1 MADTTIYCAE
11 GEPLD
16 LGRDYFAAFALPLDC
31 EVDGQLLAAR
41 YRQLQQAV
49 HPDKFL
55 RECDRSQRLAQQQ
68 AAYVN
73 EAYTTLKTPLLRAQY
88 LLRLA
93 GQERAQETTVHDPVF
108 LMAQIELRERL
119 DDARSDLA
127 ALDALYD
134 EVDQEKQQY
143 WQDFA
148 KNWRAQ
154 DWTGAQRA
162 VDRLQFAVKLLHE
175 IEERQA
181 ALED

>member
-1 MADTTIYCAE
+1 MNELTIYCTE

-16 LGRDYFAAFALPLDC
+16 LSRDYFAAFALPLDC
-31 EVDGQLLAAR
+31 DVDLALLADR

-49 HPDKFL
+49 HPDRFL

-73 EAYTTLKTPLLRAQY
+73 EAYSTLKNPLLRAQY

-93 GQERAQETTVHDPVF
+93 GQERAAETTVSDPMF

-119 DDARSDLA
+119 DEARQDLS
-127 ALDALYD
+127 ALDALLD
-134 EVDQEKQQY
+134 EVDQEKKQY
-143 WQDFA
+143 WQEFA
-148 KNWRAQ
+148 VSWRAQ
-154 DWTGAQRA
+154 DWHGAQRA

>member
-1 MADTTIYCAE
+1 MSELTIYCAK

-16 LGRDYFAAFALPLDC
+16 LSRDYFAAFALPLDC
-31 EVDGQLLAAR
+31 DVDNQLLAER
-41 YRQLQQAV
+41 YRKLQQAV
-49 HPDKFL
+49 HPDRFL

-73 EAYTTLKTPLLRAQY
+73 EAYSTLKNPLLRAQY
-88 LLRLA
+88 LLHLA
-93 GQERAQETTVHDPVF
+93 GQERAQEATVSDPVF

-119 DDARSDLA
+119 DEVRQNLA
-127 ALDALYD
+127 ALDDMYD
-134 EVDQEKQQY
+134 EVVAQKQRY
-143 WQDFA
+143 WEDFA
-148 KNWRAQ
+148 EHWRKQ

>member
-1 MADTTIYCAE
+1 MAETTIYCTE

-16 LGRDYFAAFALPLDC
+16 LSRDYFAAFALPLDC
-31 EVDGQLLAAR
+31 DVDLSLLAAR

-49 HPDKFL
+49 HPDRFL

-73 EAYTTLKTPLLRAQY
+73 EAYSTLKTPLSRAQY

-93 GQERAQETTVHDPVF
+93 GQERAQETTVSDPVF

-119 DDARSDLA
+119 DESRKDLT

-134 EVDQEKQQY
+134 EVVTDKQQY
-143 WQDFA
+143 WLEFA
-148 KNWRAQ
+148 NYWRAQ
-154 DWTGAQRA
+154 DWVGAQRA